1 MIEPYQI
8 YKIVEK
14 ECKKKMISQQ
24 KLLSDIGLTK
34 STLDNMKKGSMPSVD
49 KVSAIAEYLG
59 VPIDYLLGKEQH
71 TDDIKKRAADIKR
84 RFLEET
90 QEKEFFTAVPIDMTQ
105 KQSES
110 NLHKLLDRMSDED
123 LKKVESFAA
132 FLASEKEKEKPP
144 VDPDIDIDF
153 DFDFEDLD

>member
-1 MIEPYQI
+1 MIEPNEI

-14 ECKKKMISQQ
+14 ECKRKKISQQ
-24 KLLSDIGLTK
+24 KLLSDVGL
-34 STLDNMKKGSMPSVD
+34 SRNTLDNIKKGSMPSVD
-49 KVSAIAEYLG
+49 KVAAIAEYLG

-105 KQSES
+105 KRSISE
-110 NLHKLLDRMSDED
+110 LHSLLSEMSDED
-123 LKKVESFAA
+123 LKKMESYAA
-132 FLASEKEKEKPP
+132 FLVSEKEKEPP
-144 VDPDIDIDF
+144 ASSG
-153 DFDFEDLD
+153 E

>member
-1 MIEPYQI
+1 MIEPNQI

-14 ECKKKMISQQ
+14 ECKRKKISQQ
-24 KLLSDIGLTK
+24 KLLSDVGLAK

-49 KVSAIAEYLG
+49 KVSIIAEYLG
-59 VPIDYLLGKEQH
+59 VSIDYLLGTEQ
-71 TDDIKKRAADIKR
+71 DLKSKAADIKR
-84 RFLEET
+84 RVIEESN
-90 QEKEFFTAVPIDMTQ
+90 EKEFFRAVPIDMTQ

-153 DFDFEDLD
+153 DFDFEDLG